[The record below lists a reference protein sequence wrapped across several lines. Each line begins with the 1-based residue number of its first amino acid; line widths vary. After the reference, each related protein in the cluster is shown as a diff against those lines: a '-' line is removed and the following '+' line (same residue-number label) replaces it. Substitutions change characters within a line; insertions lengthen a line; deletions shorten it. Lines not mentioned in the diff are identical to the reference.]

1 MESKIVLGGRVIN
14 MGVCRG
20 GGNLI
25 SQCPQG
31 MFDIGY
37 I

>member
-14 MGVCRG
+14 MGVCHG
-20 GGNLI
+20 DGNLI
-25 SQCPQG
+25 HQCPQG
-31 MFDIGY
+31 IFDIGY